1 MLWIL
6 LTLMTTVAAVGL
18 TIPLVRRHEARRGQG
33 GAGEAVEVLKAQL
46 ADLDAEAAARTL
58 PEPRAEGLRT
68 EIERRILAEGAAGA
82 ALPARPLGERSLIL
96 LGLGLAAIVALGATG
111 LYLKIGRPDLA
122 GAPPAEAPPAA
133 MSGAE
138 RPGAD
143 VASMVAELEAKMK
156 ASPGDPRGWRM
167 LGWSYMQVGRY
178 ADAAGAYGRAA
189 ALDPGNGEYLSAQA
203 EALTQAADGQVT
215 PAARTA
221 FQAALAKDPGD
232 PRARYFLAMAR
243 DQRGDHA
250 GALADWIA
258 LLKSAPAD
266 APWVADVRGFVER
279 VAKQHGEDIAGQ
291 LPPAPEPAASPPPGP
306 DADQVAAAQAM
317 PAGAQQA
324 MIERMVDRLAARLK
338 ANPRDADGW
347 VRLMRARV
355 VQGDAAGASAAF
367 RDALE
372 AFADSPAQ
380 RAALHGA
387 ARDLGV
393 PGA

>member
-18 TIPLVRRHEARRGQG
+18 TFPLVRRHEARRGQG
-33 GAGEAVEVLKAQL
+33 GAVEVLKDQL
-46 ADLDAEAAARTL
+46 ADLDAQAAARTL
-58 PEPRAEGLRT
+58 PESAAEGLRR
-68 EIERRILAEGAAGA
+68 EIERRLLAEGAAGA
-82 ALPARPLGERSLIL
+82 APPARPLGERSLIL
-96 LGLGLAAIVALGATG
+96 LSLGLAAIVALGATG

-122 GAPPAEAPPAA
+122 GAPPAAAAPAA
-133 MSGAE
+133 TTGAD

-143 VASMVAELEAKMK
+143 IASMVAQLEAKMK

-221 FQAALAKDPGD
+221 FQAALAKNPGD

-250 GALADWIA
+250 GAMADWIA

-279 VAKQHGEDIAGQ
+279 VAKQHGEDIVGK
-291 LPPAPEPAASPPPGP
+291 LPPAPEAAAPPPPGP
-306 DADQVAAAQAM
+306 NADQVAAAQAM
-317 PAGAQQA
+317 PASARQA
-324 MIERMVDRLAARLK
+324 MIAGMVERLAARLK
-338 ANPRDADGW
+338 AHPRDDDGW
-347 VRLMRARV
+347 VRLMRARM
-355 VQGDAAGASAAF
+355 VQGDAAAAATTYG
-367 RDALE
+367 DALQ
-372 AFADSPAQ
+372 AFADSPGR
-380 RAALHGA
+380 RAALRA
-387 ARDLGV
+387 AAHDLGV